1 MSGPHEDEHPAE
13 LTPVEGR
20 QGMMTGHMRYVL
32 AISLSLA
39 VIMMIVIWLAYF
51 G

>member
-1 MSGPHEDEHPAE
+1 MAVPQRDENPTE

-39 VIMMIVIWLAYF
+39 VIMMIVIWLAYS

>member
-1 MSGPHEDEHPAE
+1 MSGPTHEHHTE

-32 AISLSLA
+32 GISLTLT
-39 VIMMIVIWLAYF
+39 VVMMIVIWLAYF